1 MKYKKGVFNHTIQ
14 DLEKYSS
21 TVGIQGLALSEQARR
36 VTDGGG
42 GGAGRWYSWRIVNNR
57 RQRASATSLSPDADG
72 MHIRILES
80 LQLEYSYVGDLL
92 YLRKLRS

>member
-42 GGAGRWYSWRIVNNR
+42 GGAGIMKRCDTQGSERPEGTKW
-57 RQRASATSLSPDADG
+57 
-72 MHIRILES
+72 
-80 LQLEYSYVGDLL
+80 
-92 YLRKLRS
+92 

>member
-42 GGAGRWYSWRIVNNR
+42 RGAGRWYS
-57 RQRASATSLSPDADG
+57 
-72 MHIRILES
+72 
-80 LQLEYSYVGDLL
+80 
-92 YLRKLRS
+92 